1 VELDGANKES
11 YELSHNLLKVDVM
24 PPCNCDPIATLTHIK
39 QTIPTKYYPLV
50 ECSDYANIYWWLA
63 NKHSP

>member
-1 VELDGANKES
+1 MVNVT
-11 YELSHNLLKVDVM
+11 N
-24 PPCNCDPIATLTHIK
+24 PCNCDPIATLTHVP
-39 QTIPTKYYPLV
+39 QLTPTIYNPII